1 MQKCNFKI
9 ISVTLLALIASACVD
24 TTKDRAKNSS
34 KETTLIS
41 NKICDMDGNDLTD
54 VTIISGNKKIKTDST
69 GLFSLDVDTLIGNRC
84 VLRIQKEGYFDRIY
98 SKKATDTTNYPIQ
111 LIKREQSKF
120 VTLKKF
126 DAKEGAMIEANGATV
141 TIPKSS
147 LVKND
152 GSDYNGTVDIAV
164 VYLSPADSPAME
176 PLMPGADLMA
186 IANDGD
192 TVPLISYGMVNVEMT
207 DEDGNPL
214 QLKEGCEAN
223 LKYPAPKG
231 FSSRDTIPLWYFN
244 EESGLW
250 VEEGYSTRQGDNYV
264 GSVKHFTWWNCDI
277 KLENGASFRCRLINH
292 TYNNRFIEIYAG
304 ADSIIAFVKGDN
316 TIQSKIFP
324 NRPFSVA
331 GAQMPALKP
340 GEFLDTF
347 IVFNKIIFH
356 DVNGNA
362 LSYVKFKINDVLYYS
377 DDNGVGVFPC
387 NENEKTSIRFQHY
400 EPVTITTADFDSAQT
415 CIVVCK
421 PLVKEETK
429 QDKKNISSTETGAEE
444 SKSNY
449 SEQDKKIISTTEYGA
464 KEPETN
470 DSEDEWRDNT
480 REYCDGEVYLVI
492 PSDNDTLTGSVI
504 EITKEQKE
512 KLPSAKILVRS
523 KCTTVQ
529 SVTWKTIRTRYDY
542 TKVKYTIEEFRM
554 MLGNQQGNYDVVN
567 YLRSDSGE
575 FTEEMKEQIGK
586 SNIDFIFLT
595 DIYVLGSDGIKRI
608 LPLVHIYV
616 KKQ

>member
-24 TTKDRAKNSS
+24 TTKDRAKDSS
-34 KETTLIS
+34 KETTLVS
-41 NKICDMDGNDLTD
+41 NKICDMDGNNLTD

-192 TVPLISYGMVNVEMT
+192 TVSLISYGMVNVEMT

-250 VEEGYSTRQGDNYV
+250 VEEGYSTKQGDNYV

-292 TYNNRFIEIYAG
+292 TYNNRFIKIYYAG
-304 ADSIIAFVKGDN
+304 ADSIIALVKGDN

-324 NRPFSVA
+324 NRPFTVA

-377 DDNGVGVFPC
+377 DDNGVRVFPC

-421 PLVKEETK
+421 PFKEKEEK
-429 QDKKNISSTETGAEE
+429 QDKKNIS
-444 SKSNY
+444 
-449 SEQDKKIISTTEYGA
+449 TTKDGA

-470 DSEDEWRDNT
+470 NSEEEWKDNT
-480 REYCDGEVYLVI
+480 REEKYLEPYLVI
-492 PSDNDTLTGSVI
+492 PSDNDTLTGFEI
-504 EITKEQKE
+504 AITKE
-512 KLPSAKILVRS
+512 KLLSAKILLRTVYVTRS
-523 KCTTVQ
+523 
-529 SVTWKTIRTRYDY
+529 SVTGEIIRTRYDY
-542 TKVKYTIEEFRM
+542 TQKHTIYSFRM
-554 MLGNQQGNYDVVN
+554 SILDQQDHDDLLY
-567 YLRSDSGE
+567 SDTGE
-575 FTEEMKEQIGK
+575 IVEEMKEQIEK
-586 SNIDFIFLT
+586 TNIKLI
-595 DIYVLGSDGIKRI
+595 
-608 LPLVHIYV
+608 LVHNILSSRPVIDNMYIPV
-616 KKQ
+616 KNFMYIIVK

>member
-24 TTKDRAKNSS
+24 TTKDRAKDSS
-34 KETTLIS
+34 KETTLVS
-41 NKICDMDGNDLTD
+41 NKICDMDGNNLTD

-223 LKYPAPKG
+223 LKYPASKG

-277 KLENGASFRCRLINH
+277 KLENGASFRCRLINY
-292 TYNNRFIEIYAG
+292 TYKRIILCAG
-304 ADSIIAFVKGDN
+304 ADSIMLWVSINN
-316 TIQSKIFP
+316 TIQSNIFP
-324 NRPFSVA
+324 NRPFSIA
-331 GAQMPALKP
+331 GIQMPALKP
-340 GEFLDTF
+340 GESLDTTV
-347 IVFNKIIFH
+347 VFNKIIFH

-362 LSYVKFKINDVLYYS
+362 LSNMMFKINEIFYCTDK
-377 DDNGVGVFPC
+377 NGACGIPC
-387 NENEKTSIRFQHY
+387 DENGKTSIRFQHY

-421 PLVKEETK
+421 PFKEKEEK
-429 QDKKNISSTETGAEE
+429 QDKKNIS
-444 SKSNY
+444 
-449 SEQDKKIISTTEYGA
+449 TTKDGA

-470 DSEDEWRDNT
+470 NSEEEWKDNT
-480 REYCDGEVYLVI
+480 REEKYLEPYLVI
-492 PSDNDTLTGSVI
+492 PSDNDTLTGFEI
-504 EITKEQKE
+504 AITKE
-512 KLPSAKILVRS
+512 KLLSAKILLR
-523 KCTTVQ
+523 TVYVTKS
-529 SVTWKTIRTRYDY
+529 SVTGEIIRTRYDY
-542 TKVKYTIEEFRM
+542 TQKHTIYSFRM
-554 MLGNQQGNYDVVN
+554 SILDQQDHYDLL
-567 YLRSDSGE
+567 YSDTGE
-575 FTEEMKEQIGK
+575 IVEEMKEQIDK
-586 SNIDFIFLT
+586 TNIKLI
-595 DIYVLGSDGIKRI
+595 
-608 LPLVHIYV
+608 LVHNILSSRPVIDNMYIPV
-616 KKQ
+616 KNSMYIIVK

>member
-24 TTKDRAKNSS
+24 TTKDRAKDSS
-34 KETTLIS
+34 KETTLVS
-41 NKICDMDGNDLTD
+41 NKICDMDGNNLTD

-126 DAKEGAMIEANGATV
+126 DTKEGAMIEANGATV

-147 LVKND
+147 LVKSD

-164 VYLSPADSPAME
+164 VYLSPTGTPAME

-250 VEEGYSTRQGDNYV
+250 VEEGYSTKQGDNYV

-277 KLENGASFRCRLINH
+277 KLENGASFRCRLINY
-292 TYNNRFIEIYAG
+292 TYKRIILCAG
-304 ADSIIAFVKGDN
+304 ADSIMLWVSINN
-316 TIQSKIFP
+316 TIQSNIFP
-324 NRPFSVA
+324 NRPFSIA
-331 GAQMPALKP
+331 GIQMPALKP
-340 GEFLDTF
+340 GESLDTTV
-347 IVFNKIIFH
+347 VFNKIIFH

-362 LSYVKFKINDVLYYS
+362 LSNMMFKINEIFYCTDK
-377 DDNGVGVFPC
+377 NGACGIPC
-387 NENEKTSIRFQHY
+387 DENGKTSIRFQQY
-400 EPVTITTADFDSAQT
+400 EPVTITTADFDSTKT

-421 PLVKEETK
+421 PLEKEEAK
-429 QDKKNISSTETGAEE
+429 QDKKNISDTKNKTNE
-444 SKSNY
+444 SK
-449 SEQDKKIISTTEYGA
+449 
-464 KEPETN
+464 TN
-470 DSEDEWRDNT
+470 DSKDEWKDNNARKAYENNVSET
-480 REYCDGEVYLVI
+480 EVFFVFSSDDDILAVEGEI
-492 PSDNDTLTGSVI
+492 
-504 EITKEQKE
+504 KKE
-512 KLPSAKILVRS
+512 KLLSAKSISARRARTDKQLAIKGILS
-523 KCTTVQ
+523 FDMNFWNPQTETYIILHSESENITEKMKQQIKKTNNTFLY
-529 SVTWKTIRTRYDY
+529 VTNINARREDGHKMILSAR
-542 TKVKYTIEEFRM
+542 KVF
-554 MLGNQQGNYDVVN
+554 
-567 YLRSDSGE
+567 
-575 FTEEMKEQIGK
+575 
-586 SNIDFIFLT
+586 
-595 DIYVLGSDGIKRI
+595 
-608 LPLVHIYV
+608 V
-616 KKQ
+616 K

>member
-24 TTKDRAKNSS
+24 TTKDRAKDSS
-34 KETTLIS
+34 KETTLVS
-41 NKICDMDGNDLTD
+41 NKICDMDGNNLTD

-250 VEEGYSTRQGDNYV
+250 VEEGYSTKQGDNYV

-421 PLVKEETK
+421 PLKEKEEK
-429 QDKKNISSTETGAEE
+429 QDKKNIS
-444 SKSNY
+444 
-449 SEQDKKIISTTEYGA
+449 TTKDGA

-470 DSEDEWRDNT
+470 NSEEEWKDNT
-480 REYCDGEVYLVI
+480 REEKYLEPYLVI
-492 PSDNDTLTGSVI
+492 PSDNDTLTGFEI
-504 EITKEQKE
+504 AITKE
-512 KLPSAKILVRS
+512 KLLSAKILLRTVYVTRS
-523 KCTTVQ
+523 
-529 SVTWKTIRTRYDY
+529 SVTGEIIRTRYDY
-542 TKVKYTIEEFRM
+542 TQKHTIYSFRM
-554 MLGNQQGNYDVVN
+554 SILDQQDHYDLL
-567 YLRSDSGE
+567 YSDTGE
-575 FTEEMKEQIGK
+575 IVEEMKEQIEK
-586 SNIDFIFLT
+586 TNIKLI
-595 DIYVLGSDGIKRI
+595 
-608 LPLVHIYV
+608 LVHNILSSRPVIDNMYIPV
-616 KKQ
+616 KNSMYIIVK